1 MQESHLG
8 RLPGIEPGLP
18 VPQTG
23 VITVIR

>member
-1 MQESHLG
+1 VSGQQG
-8 RLPGIEPGLP
+8 RLPGIEPEFP